1 MYESRNWSCKEWD
14 CYERSENDFAVDNEK
29 GLLTTSNEKTA
40 NLFMIL
46 DLLRDQNENWVV
58 NYTSRM
64 EKSGFRD
71 DEVNRLCGGDPNS
84 FHLKGC
90 AADIH
95 ISNEDLTGEELAEM
109 VQEAANGLGF
119 GDLIGLGVY
128 EDWVHVDTRGFSAA
142 W

>member
-1 MYESRNWSCKEWD
+1 MYKSKNWSCKEWD
-14 CYERSENDFAVDNEK
+14 CYERSENDFAADQN
-29 GLLTTSNEKTA
+29 GSLTTSDEKTA

-46 DLLRDQNENWVV
+46 DLLRDQNENWVI
-58 NYTSRM
+58 NTTSRG

-71 DEVNRLCGGDPNS
+71 EEVNRLCGGEPNS

-109 VQEAANGLGF
+109 VQAAANDLGF

-128 EDWVHVDTRGFSAA
+128 EDWVHVDARGYSAT